1 MAPRTGSTRL
11 YWWFVRLAR
20 AWPLIGTGASSILRE
35 TGLLPTGRIGLVN
48 LIDVPEAVWT
58 IDPRKKMRS
67 LLTRLKR
74 LEKVRAADRLPQ
86 IELQIG
92 YLKKLP
98 PEYTGERHVVTVDRL
113 SDGTYHWE
121 ERPGPAPAIED
132 DGDAR
137 TIIRVVFGEAK
148 DGLAGS

>member
-48 LIDVPEAVWT
+48 LIDVPEAVWK

-74 LEKVRAADRLPQ
+74 LEHVQAAERWPQ

-98 PEYTGERHVVTVDRL
+98 PEYVGERHFVTVGRL

-121 ERPGPAPAIED
+121 ERPGPAPANED
-132 DGDAR
+132 DGDGSKV
-137 TIIRVVFGEAK
+137 IRIVLVAAK
-148 DGLAGS
+148 DGRAGS